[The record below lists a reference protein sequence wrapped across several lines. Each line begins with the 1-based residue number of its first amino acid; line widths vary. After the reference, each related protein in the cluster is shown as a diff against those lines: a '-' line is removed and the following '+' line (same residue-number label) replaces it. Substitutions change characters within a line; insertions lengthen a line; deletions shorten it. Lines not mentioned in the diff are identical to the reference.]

1 MEGIQEAVK
10 VAEFIL
16 LEVVSDGDKH
26 SGVEALALLVCGGA
40 LTVHQ
45 LACIWG
51 DEGEGDKGRMSRG
64 EEER

>member
-1 MEGIQEAVK
+1 VEGIQEAVK

>member
-51 DEGEGDKGRMSRG
+51 MRGKGIRRRDE
-64 EEER
+64 